1 MSAVKSH
8 PRCVCKIV
16 RLASE
21 REREREMEPKY
32 QWISRRRLQNRVVR
46 CSLKREGE
54 KKKKRKK
61 KKLERVLYRQH
72 FVKVTSVPHFC
83 IAMSYSFQ

>member
-8 PRCVCKIV
+8 PRCVSKIV

-21 REREREMEPKY
+21 REREMEPKC

-46 CSLKREGE
+46 CSLKRKRERGKRKKKE
-54 KKKKRKK
+54 KKKK
-61 KKLERVLYRQH
+61 EEEE
-72 FVKVTSVPHFC
+72 
-83 IAMSYSFQ
+83 A